1 MKIGIDVDGVL
12 RDFQTILLSRIRKS
26 YPHYIETEFDE
37 IPSWKMED
45 CFNVLLKRNYNKF
58 IEMIIVMKLW
68 VMEAS
73 IKENVDF
80 LRDKLNSKRDYSIVC
95 VTSQKP
101 HVRHFT
107 LKWLGNQQ
115 LNFDEVY
122 FKKGRQKW
130 KVHAVDW
137 LVDDSLLTM
146 KLGLKIKKDW
156 NYILLDTIYN
166 RGINPMYRVKNL
178 KDLGSK
184 MEL

>member
-12 RDFQTILLSRIRKS
+12 RNFQTALLSRIRKS

-45 CFNVLLKRNYNKF
+45 CFNATKEQLQQIYWHDYCDEIMGNGP
-58 IEMIIVMKLW
+58 
-68 VMEAS
+68 S

-101 HVRHFT
+101 HARHFT

-122 FKKGRQKW
+122 LIGDEIKYAFKNYPSAKYFKN
-130 KVHAVDW
+130 KNEV
-137 LVDDSLLTM
+137 
-146 KLGLKIKKDW
+146 LKIIKTL
-156 NYILLDTIYN
+156 NFENSTILLKAS
-166 RGINPMYRVKNL
+166 RGMQLENIAKEI
-178 KDLGSK
+178 D
-184 MEL
+184 

>member
-12 RDFQTILLSRIRKS
+12 RDFQTALLSRIRKS

-45 CFNVLLKRNYNKF
+45 CFNATKEELQQIYWHDYCDEIMGNGP
-58 IEMIIVMKLW
+58 
-68 VMEAS
+68 S

-101 HVRHFT
+101 HARHFT

-130 KVHAVDW
+130 KVPVDW
-137 LVDDSLLTM
+137 LVDDSPSNYEAWI
-146 KLGLKIKKDW
+146 KNKKDW

-178 KDLGSK
+178 KDAFSK